1 MKVFSYTYH
10 FSDFA
15 SCVISHTNKF
25 NITISKL
32 FASTNMNTLY
42 DSTCDFLRVALP
54 EHITAFSVVYH
65 VMDEEPWILKEN
77 LRQIFHQAITA
88 VVPSCK
94 PGSKASRITS
104 KG

>member
-1 MKVFSYTYH
+1 
-10 FSDFA
+10 
-15 SCVISHTNKF
+15 
-25 NITISKL
+25 
-32 FASTNMNTLY
+32 MNTLLLY

-54 EHITAFSVVYH
+54 ETYNSISVVYH
-65 VMDEEPWILKEN
+65 AMDEEPWILKEN